1 MEARKTF
8 EGSLSEEH
16 GMHEAKFKTIVQLLE
31 KWEQLTPKERRGIS
45 GGNHAY
51 WQKKYM
57 VTEAHGVKDLLMLES
72 DGSRKIVSHRGRMF
86 DDIQEVHIESECHA
100 M

>member
-1 MEARKTF
+1 
-8 EGSLSEEH
+8 
-16 GMHEAKFKTIVQLLE
+16 
-31 KWEQLTPKERRGIS
+31 
-45 GGNHAY
+45 
-51 WQKKYM
+51 M